1 MGAVL
6 YEMCAL
12 QPPFNATSLQMLAL
26 KIVKGSY
33 SPLQGTYSKDL
44 KSLIAEMLS
53 LDPSKR
59 PTVNDIL
66 STIMI
71 NQINQLF
78 KIG

>member
-12 QPPFNATSLQMLAL
+12 QPPFNANSLQMLAL

-44 KSLIAEMLS
+44 KILISEMLT
-53 LDPSKR
+53 LDPYKR
-59 PTVNDIL
+59 PTVNEIL
-66 STIMI
+66 SIIMI
-71 NQINQLF
+71 N
-78 KIG
+78 